1 MENMYNL
8 NIERAVIS
16 SVIYDPETLDD
27 LVARIDSH
35 VFYLSFHQ
43 HLFETMIELT
53 QEELP
58 IDEEFIRN
66 RMMKRKEW
74 DEVHMI
80 DLLSST
86 PVSNVDAY
94 INDLVEKSKK
104 RSLAALSAQVKK
116 EVTEED
122 EDSSVIVGTIDK
134 RLDEILSIGS
144 KLNVKTSATYVEE
157 MQADMRLADET
168 GDIIGYKS
176 GIHTLDAK
184 IGAFQEGDLVVIAA
198 RPSMGK
204 TSLATTITDFA
215 LSKGHGVLID
225 SLEMSGKKIM
235 SRLVATRAGESLSNI
250 KRGRVSDADK
260 FNAAVKFYS
269 KSTLLHIHE
278 ESYIPI
284 HELKAKAVQKFRKNP
299 KIKYWF
305 IDHLRYIKKP
315 GLNIPNEINE
325 ITKELRRV
333 AKQYGVVVFLLSQLN
348 RANEQRPNKRAML
361 SDLRESGAIE
371 EDADIIIFPHRESY
385 YQRNVDMKEPVVA
398 EAELNVGKNRDG
410 EAGICKCYFR
420 GSTTAFDNFGVVE
433 YEYQDD
439 SGHSFSMPNV
449 T

>member
-8 NIERAVIS
+8 NIERAVIAA
-16 SVIYDPETLDD
+16 IIFDPVTLDD
-27 LVARIDSH
+27 IVSRIDSS
-35 VFYLSFHQ
+35 VFYLPFHQ
-43 HLFETMIELT
+43 HIFSTMIELT

-58 IDEEFIRN
+58 IDEEFIRS

-74 DEVHMI
+74 DEVHML
-80 DLLSST
+80 DLLSSN
-86 PVSNVDAY
+86 PISNTDAY

-104 RSLAALSAQVKK
+104 RSLATLATEIKK
-116 EVTEED
+116 EVIEGD
-122 EDSSVIVGTIDK
+122 EDSSVVVGTVDK
-134 RLDEILSIGS
+134 KLDDILNIGS

-157 MQADMRLADET
+157 MQEDMRLADEA
-168 GDIIGYKS
+168 GDIVGYKS
-176 GIHTLDAK
+176 GIHSLDAK

-204 TSLATTITDFA
+204 TSLATTITDYA

-235 SRLVATRAGESLSNI
+235 SRLVATRAGESLTNI
-250 KRGRVSDADK
+250 KRGRVGDVEK

-348 RANEQRPNKRAML
+348 RANEQRTNKRAML

-385 YQRNVDMKEPVVA
+385 YQRNIDQKEPVVA

-420 GSTTAFDNFGVVE
+420 GNTTAFDNFGVVE
-433 YEYQDD
+433 YEYTDN
-439 SGHSFSMPNV
+439 SGHVDMPV
-449 T
+449 IRG

>member
-1 MENMYNL
+1 MDNLYNL
-8 NIERAVIS
+8 NIERAVLAS
-16 SVIYDPETLDD
+16 ALYDPYLLDD
-27 LVARIDSH
+27 LAARIDSD
-35 VFYLSFHQ
+35 VFYLPFHR
-43 HLFETMIELT
+43 HLFSTMVELS

-58 IDEEFIRN
+58 IDEEFIRG
-66 RMMKRKEW
+66 RMVKRGEF
-74 DEVHMI
+74 DEVAML
-80 DLLSST
+80 DLLSANPIT
-86 PVSNVDAY
+86 NMDAY
-94 INDLVEKSKK
+94 INDIAEKSRK
-104 RSLAALSAQVKK
+104 RSLSSLAVQIKK
-116 EVTEED
+116 EVVEED
-122 EDSSVIVGTIDK
+122 EESSAVVGSIDK
-134 RLDEILSIGS
+134 RLDEIMNIGS
-144 KLNVKTSATYVEE
+144 KINAKTAASYVEE
-157 MQADMRLADET
+157 MKEDMRMAEEA
-168 GDIIGYKS
+168 GEIIGYKS
-176 GIHTLDAK
+176 GISSLDMK

-204 TSLATTITDFA
+204 TSLMTTMTDYA

-235 SRLVATRAGESLSNI
+235 SRLVATRSGESLQNI
-250 KRGRVSDADK
+250 KRGRVSDLDR

-315 GLNIPNEINE
+315 GVNIPNEINE

-333 AKQYGVVVFLLSQLN
+333 GKQYGVVVFLLSQLN
-348 RANEQRPNKRAML
+348 RANEQRTNKRAML

-385 YQRNVDMKEPVVA
+385 YQRNMDQREPVVA

-420 GSTTAFDNFGVVE
+420 GSTTAFENYGEVV
-433 YEYQDD
+433 YEEATNY
-439 SGHSFSMPNV
+439 GHADMPRI
-449 T
+449 